1 MIFLAVLRGRDAKP
15 RGLAYVRPVVFA
27 LAVLM
32 MACGGDNPAGPTG
45 GSGSGSG
52 SGGSGGSG
60 GTRGTVTATVDGVA
74 YTGAVNAAS
83 VNPSGNLN
91 VASNNAA
98 LTLSVNFA
106 ARAAVGTTNI
116 NSTSTT
122 VMNVITTNGTTVT
135 GSWAASALGGSGSL
149 TIATLTSSSVS
160 GTFSF
165 TALPASAGTV
175 GTKTVTNGSFNAT
188 F

>member
-1 MIFLAVLRGRDAKP
+1 MSLQVAVSLGRCRQTKP
-15 RGLAYVRPVVFA
+15 RRMAYYVRPTALA
-27 LAVLM
+27 LAVVT
-32 MACGGDNPAGPTG
+32 MACGGGSPSGPSG

-60 GTRGTVTATVDGVA
+60 GTTNRGTVIATVDGVA
-74 YTGAVNAAS
+74 YTGSVNAAS

-98 LTLSVNFA
+98 LTLSVNIA

-135 GSWAASALGGSGSL
+135 GSGPRRPSPAAGRSPSRR
-149 TIATLTSSSVS
+149 
-160 GTFSF
+160 
-165 TALPASAGTV
+165 
-175 GTKTVTNGSFNAT
+175 
-188 F
+188 